1 MKGIIYYNY
10 NKHIIN
16 FSVGG
21 EINVSPLSL
30 SPPPRVKRKRT
41 SPPEVQAAL
50 KEIKKLIRSDRNDN
64 DNDNDDDGNKRS
76 KENSNLRKP
85 ELQFVGEIPS
95 NNENHEKRSCSK
107 CECFVLFWF
116 LEFC

>member
-1 MKGIIYYNY
+1 M
-10 NKHIIN
+10 
-16 FSVGG
+16 
-21 EINVSPLSL
+21 
-30 SPPPRVKRKRT
+30 
-41 SPPEVQAAL
+41 QAAL

-85 ELQFVGEIPS
+85 ELQFVGETPS

-107 CECFVLFWF
+107 CEYFVLF
-116 LEFC
+116 LVSRILLKSHDNNVQSVIK